1 MVEDANKKLFW
12 VSQPLHGR
20 LEIGEVEKK
29 PLIARDDVTGAE
41 NGRQQPR
48 SLSMPAVRASRQNQ
62 VKFKSRIFPQAA
74 VTDVPRPNIPP
85 HHPPS
90 RYPAIAFPHVA
101 DIDSIREGSEQQACC
116 CCTWPPMASS
126 GRSSQT
132 CGPRSEGE
140 LKVSTSKELGTRNK
154 TNDGASHL
162 QRYFA
167 DEKTQVPKPPTADT
181 NTAPSTEPPPP
192 TSESNVVDKTIPAEN
207 VPLTPPAPEEL
218 APLTNKQKATVTP
231 PPPAGKGFF
240 RRLRNYILTLAIL
253 GAVAFG
259 GGVYY
264 SRIND
269 DFHDFFTEFVPYG
282 EQAVLY
288 LEEMEFRKRFPNISN
303 RGTQRSRDTG
313 EAVRIPAQHGMSW
326 RVADSG
332 EPAGRHSNASDKTA
346 AVVKKVTG
354 DKTPEPK
361 AEAAKTSASKPV
373 EPKAVAAAPAAASTE
388 FKTPEVNEPSRLPPP
403 GPLQPVYFPD
413 VDNPVVQDLAHMV
426 NDLIAVI
433 NADGAQTK
441 YGGAIEKAK
450 NELKKVR
457 GELDQIKA
465 DVEADAAKRVKAR
478 MEEFDKAA
486 NDLVTRV
493 ESAMASQEASWQ
505 KEFDQEMRKVKETF
519 DERIKVMTE
528 REKQLSQDK
537 LNNKL
542 LEQAVE
548 LKKAFAKDI
557 KKHVEEER
565 DSRLGKLQELSKSVS
580 DLEKLAAGWNEVID
594 MNLRTQQLHVAV
606 DAVRA
611 SLEDAAH
618 PRPFIKELVALKEIA
633 ANDAVVNAA
642 IASINPTAYQR
653 GVSNSAEL
661 IDRFRR
667 VATEVRKASLLPED
681 AGVASHASS
690 YVLSKVMFKKQ
701 GLAEGDDVE
710 SILTRTQTFLEEG
723 DLDAA
728 AREMNGLTGWAK
740 TLSRDWLGEVRKV
753 LEVRQALEVRYHVI
767 MHT

>member
-1 MVEDANKKLFW
+1 M
-12 VSQPLHGR
+12 
-20 LEIGEVEKK
+20 
-29 PLIARDDVTGAE
+29 
-41 NGRQQPR
+41 
-48 SLSMPAVRASRQNQ
+48 
-62 VKFKSRIFPQAA
+62 
-74 VTDVPRPNIPP
+74 
-85 HHPPS
+85 
-90 RYPAIAFPHVA
+90 
-101 DIDSIREGSEQQACC
+101 
-116 CCTWPPMASS
+116 
-126 GRSSQT
+126 
-132 CGPRSEGE
+132 
-140 LKVSTSKELGTRNK
+140 
-154 TNDGASHL
+154 
-162 QRYFA
+162 
-167 DEKTQVPKPPTADT
+167 
-181 NTAPSTEPPPP
+181 
-192 TSESNVVDKTIPAEN
+192 
-207 VPLTPPAPEEL
+207 PLTPPAPEDL
-218 APLTNKQKATVTP
+218 APLTNKEKATVP
-231 PPPAGKGFF
+231 PPSPAGKGFF
-240 RRLRNYILTLAIL
+240 QRLRNYVLTLAIL

-269 DFHDFFTEFVPYG
+269 NFHDFFTEYVPYG

-303 RGTQRSRDTG
+303 RSTQRSRDTG

-332 EPAGRHSNASDKTA
+332 EPAGRHSNASDKA
-346 AVVKKVTG
+346 ATVKKAVTG
-354 DKTPEPK
+354 KAPEPK
-361 AEAAKTSASKPV
+361 VEAAKAPAPELVEAKPA
-373 EPKAVAAAPAAASTE
+373 AVAPAAASTE

-413 VDNPVVQDLAHMV
+413 VDDPVVQDLAHMV

-441 YGGAIEKAK
+441 YGGPIEKAK
-450 NELKKVR
+450 TELKKVH
-457 GELDQIKA
+457 GEIDQIKA
-465 DVEADAAKRVKAR
+465 NVEADAAKRVKAR
-478 MEEFDKAA
+478 LEEFDKAA

-493 ESAMASQEASWQ
+493 EAAMASQEAAWQ
-505 KEFDQEMRKVKETF
+505 REFDQEMKKVKETF
-519 DERIKVMTE
+519 NERIKVMTE
-528 REKQLSQDK
+528 REKQLNEDK
-537 LNNKL
+537 LNNRL
-542 LEQAVE
+542 LEQAVD
-548 LKKAFAKDI
+548 LKRQFAKDI

-633 ANDAVVNAA
+633 ADDAVVNAA

-667 VATEVRKASLLPED
+667 VASEVRKASLLPED

-701 GLAEGDDVE
+701 GLAAGDDVE
-710 SILTRTQTFLEEG
+710 SILTRTQTLLEEG

-753 LEVRQALEVRYHVI
+753 LEVRQALEVRLHLHPYI
-767 MHT
+767 GCIDS